1 MDIIKNYQL
10 SYYNNATEE
19 FHIQCVTNPRLAKK
33 PHSHS
38 YFQIYY
44 VTSGKLTHHIN
55 ESSASMVKGDTFIVP
70 PELVHYISAES
81 DTSFYSFSFNPEFL
95 LDSPQ
100 TPHFVANFLH
110 NILENKDLQIRTA
123 VSLPSEEILY
133 TESLMAHIK
142 KEFDEKAAGYYDSIR
157 TLAILITNYIARNY
171 YDTHTVK
178 EYVKSNK
185 EIIKHCI
192 EYVESNYSE
201 EISVGEISKR
211 FAMSTSNFCEL
222 FRAETGYTFHSYLNR
237 RRIEKACE
245 YISKGYKLTSLYTHV
260 GYNDFSTFYRNFKK
274 IMGISPNQYKQS
286 VGKKLG

>member
-1 MDIIKNYQL
+1 MDIKNYQL
-10 SYYNNATEE
+10 SYYKNATED
-19 FHIQCVTNPRLAKK
+19 FHIQCVTNARLARH

-44 VTSGKLTHHIN
+44 VISGKLTHHIN
-55 ESSASMVKGDTFIVP
+55 DSSASMVKGDMFIVP
-70 PELVHYISAES
+70 PELVHYISAENG
-81 DTSFYSFSFNPEFL
+81 TSFYSFSFDPKFL
-95 LDSPQ
+95 LDSLG
-100 TPHFVANFLH
+100 TPHFVANFLR

-123 VSLPSEEILY
+123 VSLPAEEILY

-142 KEFDEKAAGYYDSIR
+142 KEFDEKAPGYYDSIR

-185 EIIKHCI
+185 EIIRHCI

-201 EISVGEISKR
+201 EISVGEIAKR

-222 FRAETGYTFHSYLNR
+222 FKSETGQTFHSYLNR

-245 YISKGYKLTSLYTHV
+245 YISKGYKLTSLYPHV

-286 VGKKLG
+286 E